1 MVQER
6 TTMEAVRDRLPGVV
20 CLLECCW
27 PLPPHAAGSSSSPL
41 HRHQQKSYLLESL
54 SFPPLLCPI
63 IGNTKRHWLMPSN
76 LSIN

>member
-6 TTMEAVRDRLPGVV
+6 TTMEAVRVRLPGVV
-20 CLLECCW
+20 CLLEYCW

-54 SFPPLLCPI
+54 SFLPLLCPI
-63 IGNTKRHWLMPSN
+63 IGNNERHWQLPSK
-76 LSIN
+76 LPIN